1 MQNPRDKR
9 FVFQKILYFHFSATI
24 YSKIR
29 RITTV
34 NPDNSQDLK
43 FNEREFD
50 FGEIKE
56 MGGKVSHKFVF
67 TNNSKKSIQIL
78 TVKPS
83 CGCTTPDWSKKEIK
97 PGKEG
102 FIVAEYNPRGRP
114 GVFRKSLSVVTS
126 DNKRSVI
133 FIKGKVSR

>member
-1 MQNPRDKR
+1 MRKIGFLGLILVS
-9 FVFQKILYFHFSATI
+9 FVFSTY
-24 YSKIR
+24 
-29 RITTV
+29 
-34 NPDNSQDLK
+34 SQDLK

-50 FGEIKE
+50 FGDIQE

-102 FIVAEYNPRGRP
+102 FIVAEYNPRGRH
-114 GVFRKSLSVVTS
+114 GIFRKSLSVVTS

>member
-1 MQNPRDKR
+1 MK
-9 FVFQKILYFHFSATI
+9 KISFLTI
-24 YSKIR
+24 IFTGF
-29 RITTV
+29 IFLA
-34 NPDNSQDLK
+34 NSQDLK

-56 MGGKVSHKFVF
+56 MDGKVSYKFVF

-83 CGCTTPDWSKKEIK
+83 CGSTTPDWSKKEVK

-102 FIVAEYNPRGRP
+102 FIVAEYNPKGRP

>member
-1 MQNPRDKR
+1 MK
-9 FVFQKILYFHFSATI
+9 KISFLTI
-24 YSKIR
+24 IF
-29 RITTV
+29 TGFMFLA
-34 NPDNSQDLK
+34 NSQELK

-56 MGGKVSHKFVF
+56 MDGKVSHKFVF

-83 CGCTTPDWSKKEIK
+83 CGCTTPDWSKKEVK

-102 FIVAEYNPRGRP
+102 FIVAEYNPKGRP

-126 DNKRSVI
+126 DNKRSLI

>member
-1 MQNPRDKR
+1 MK
-9 FVFQKILYFHFSATI
+9 KISFLTI
-24 YSKIR
+24 IFTGF
-29 RITTV
+29 IFLA
-34 NPDNSQDLK
+34 NSQDLK

-56 MGGKVSHKFVF
+56 MDGKVSHKFVF